1 MEGASISGS
10 RIIMDKFSRMI
21 MGARKAD
28 ADSIRELQ
36 NYIYEKS
43 GVANKSLR
51 ALEKAGYTEYAY
63 GRAMTFLQTEYQS
76 IKFPQAVAKRT
87 VEELIDQAIE
97 LHHFMKSPTRKVK
110 GAKIVRERQIAKIE
124 QLNQIGYNIP
134 TDTERLRR
142 INKALGNDGLKF
154 VSSIRYE
161 LMEAIDAAYERGDT
175 DKEVQMMI
183 DRYATGELLY
193 NDLITDLGGKL
204 HGLY

>member
-1 MEGASISGS
+1 
-10 RIIMDKFSRMI
+10 MDKFSRMI

-76 IKFPQAVAKRT
+76 IKFPQAVAKRP

-97 LHHFMKSPTRKVK
+97 LHYFMKSPTRKVK

>member
-1 MEGASISGS
+1 
-10 RIIMDKFSRMI
+10 MDKFSRMI

-28 ADSIRELQ
+28 TDSIRELQ

-76 IKFPQAVAKRT
+76 IKFPQAVAHRP
-87 VEELIDQAIE
+87 VEDLITQAIE
-97 LHHFMKSPTRKVK
+97 LHHFMVSPTRKVK

-124 QLNQIGYNIP
+124 QLNEIGYNIP

-142 INKALGNDGLKF
+142 INRALGNDGLKF